1 MQALETVQDFFYK
14 LVMKSHKYT
23 SREIKHFFTI
33 PGHCQTYHNY
43 EQAWQKSQ
51 KSYFQSHFS
60 VLKIGQIF
68 FSIKII

>member
-1 MQALETVQDFFYK
+1 MQALETVQDFFWK
-14 LVMKSHKYT
+14 LVMKSRIHLEKL
-23 SREIKHFFTI
+23 SIFFTI

-51 KSYFQSHFS
+51 KSFLQSNS
-60 VLKIGQIF
+60 KVLKIGQIF